1 VRLTRAFLPVLRR
14 ESASHIVNMSSLFG
28 LIAPPGQVAY
38 AASKFALRGF
48 SEALRHELEGS
59 PVSLTVVH
67 PGGVRTMIAAN
78 ARQYATLTNPQAEA
92 QEKTWRRL
100 LRLRPEDAAE
110 AIARAIERR
119 DKRLVIGDDAKRAA
133 LIQRLFP
140 VTYWQILKRAT

>member
-1 VRLTRAFLPVLRR
+1 
-14 ESASHIVNMSSLFG
+14 
-28 LIAPPGQVAY
+28 
-38 AASKFALRGF
+38 
-48 SEALRHELEGS
+48 
-59 PVSLTVVH
+59 
-67 PGGVRTMIAAN
+67 MIAAN
-78 ARQYATLTNPQAEA
+78 ARQYATLTNAQAEA